1 MRNYIFKKNHL
12 FKLVLILASCL
23 IYFISVAEK
32 KSDLNIICEKSIDN
46 KTEFLNKMN
55 PSKNTPNNSKKPI
68 IKKEK
73 ISKSLYF
80 ASSKEIR
87 EYQEKIKENSN
98 KNYRSREQIYL
109 NLSPEAK
116 EHKNKVDRC
125 IQS

>member
-12 FKLVLILASCL
+12 FILVLILASLL
-23 IYFISVAEK
+23 IHFSSVAEE
-32 KSDLNIICEKSIDN
+32 KSNLNIICEKSIDN

-55 PSKNTPNNSKKPI
+55 PSKNIPINSKKPI

-87 EYQEKIKENSN
+87 EYQEKIK
-98 KNYRSREQIYL
+98 SREQIYL